1 MMKNDPSSAK
11 LHYDY
16 PSNWTDK
23 FGYYCDMAYKRRL
36 GLTVALMLTTV
47 TCFIILYLADILG
60 RKLVMKISSIVIIS
74 GLTFAAFFP
83 YFVPKIIGIGISGGA
98 EGAFSALFTI
108 LINETSRNYFRVISQ
123 KFRKLR

>member
-1 MMKNDPSSAK
+1 MIKIDPKLAK

-16 PSNWTDK
+16 PSNWTK
-23 FGYYCDMAYKRRL
+23 QFGYYCDGAYKRDL
-36 GLTVALMLTTV
+36 GLTMALFLTTL
-47 TCFIILYLADILG
+47 TCFAILYLADLVG

-83 YFVPKIIGIGISGGA
+83 YFVPKIIGIGIAGGA

-108 LINETSRNYFRVISQ
+108 LINETSR
-123 KFRKLR
+123 KFS